1 MADSSRVV
9 AVAELPVSALSS
21 VLVQGVDISGLQ
33 VTLERAT
40 GQLLLSVP
48 NREDV
53 TAPTLAPPIGD
64 LADQGLAWQA
74 PARLT
79 GEPSLV
85 VFRPILYQD
94 LRIAASIPLDAALAG
109 WREQRDAI
117 ALTTALFIAMIFAAG
132 VLALRYVDRMSQARL
147 AIAQSKATL
156 DQALESMVSGF
167 LLLDSQQR
175 VVQWNRQLETIL
187 PWLQGVITPLMPF
200 RAVLELSLIHI

>member
-1 MADSSRVV
+1 M
-9 AVAELPVSALSS
+9 
-21 VLVQGVDISGLQ
+21 
-33 VTLERAT
+33 
-40 GQLLLSVP
+40 
-48 NREDV
+48 
-53 TAPTLAPPIGD
+53 
-64 LADQGLAWQA
+64 
-74 PARLT
+74 
-79 GEPSLV
+79 

-167 LLLDSQQR
+167 CCWTASSAWCSGIASSKPSSR
-175 VVQWNRQLETIL
+175 
-187 PWLQGVITPLMPF
+187 GC
-200 RAVLELSLIHI
+200 RA